1 MRPLAIA
8 SVLVLAAPTLADGL
22 SAADKAAGW
31 VSLFDG
37 DDVDAWRGYR
47 QEGFPQKG
55 WEVVDGTLH
64 VIGGGGGGDII
75 SREQYGDFELEFE
88 FKVGPKSNSGVIFR
102 VTERHG
108 ATWQTGPEFQVLDD
122 VGYGVDPLEP
132 HAAGAL
138 YDLVS
143 PSGNKVSKP
152 AGEWNQGRI
161 RLHDGLLQHWLN
173 GVKTVEIRTDGHE
186 WRELIAWSK
195 FRGYEG
201 FGVEPRGHIALQEH
215 GDNVWYRSIR
225 VRDLDAP
232 LPGEVRLFNGSDLT
246 GWKAVVPDL
255 AAQSQDQSAPWRI
268 QDGVLVCSGNP
279 AGYIRTT
286 DRFTNYVLK
295 FEWRFN
301 PVTKKP
307 GNSGALLRVQEPDMV
322 WPRSIEAQL
331 MSGNAGDF
339 WNIEAFTMKTDAARL
354 NGRNTKKTHGAEFA
368 IGEWNEYEIIVA
380 GGDVTLKVNG
390 EVVNHAWDAEEIAGF
405 IALQSEGAEIHF
417 RNIRL
422 APIN

>member
-8 SVLVLAAPTLADGL
+8 SALVFAAPALADGL

-31 VSLFDG
+31 VMLFDG
-37 DDVDAWRGYR
+37 DDVDSWRGYR
-47 QEGFPQKG
+47 QPGFPAKG

-64 VIGGGGGGDII
+64 VMGGGGGGDII
-75 SREQYGDFELEFE
+75 SKEQYGDFELEFE

-108 ATWQTGPEFQVLDD
+108 TTWQTGPEYQVLDD
-122 VGYGVDPLEP
+122 AGYGVGPLEP

-138 YDLVS
+138 YDLVC
-143 PSGNKVSKP
+143 PAPEKVSKP

-173 GVKTVEIRTDGHE
+173 GVKTVEIRTDGHA
-186 WRELIAWSK
+186 WRDLIAWSK

-215 GDNVWYRSIR
+215 GDNVWYRNIR
-225 VRDLDAP
+225 VRDLDAA
-232 LPGEVRLFNGSDLT
+232 LPGEVRLFNGADMS
-246 GWKAVVPDL
+246 GWTAFVPDL
-255 AAQSQDQSAPWRI
+255 AAQNKNQGEPWRI

-286 DRFTNYVLK
+286 ERYTNYVLK

-301 PVTKKP
+301 PVSKKA
-307 GNSGALLRVQEPDMV
+307 GNSGALLRVQEPDKV

-339 WNIEAFTMKTDAARL
+339 WNIGEFKMQTEASRL
-354 NGRNTKKTHGAEFA
+354 NGRNTKKTHMAERA
-368 IGEWNEYEIIVA
+368 LGEWNEYEIIVA
-380 GGDVTLKVNG
+380 GGDVILKVNG
-390 EVVNHAWDAEEIAGF
+390 EVVNHAWDAEQIAGF

-422 APIN
+422 APIQ